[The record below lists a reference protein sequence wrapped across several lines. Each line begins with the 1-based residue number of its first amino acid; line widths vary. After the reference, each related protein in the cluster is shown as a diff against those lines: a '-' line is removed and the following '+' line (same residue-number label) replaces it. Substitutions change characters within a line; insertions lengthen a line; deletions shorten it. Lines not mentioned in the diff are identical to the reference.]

1 MVDTKDSKSFVSDG
15 VRVQVSSPVS
25 KLSRWTGKLFYL
37 TNALC
42 VRDLNSRSVTLALS
56 RLSDNPKMTLVTIQE
71 PGMRR
76 ACAGLWLPACERLL
90 FFVIRQGRRLY
101 GRF

>member
-15 VRVQVSSPVS
+15 VRVQVSSPVF

-42 VRDLNSRSVTLALS
+42 VRDLNSS
-56 RLSDNPKMTLVTIQE
+56 RNIVPL
-71 PGMRR
+71 
-76 ACAGLWLPACERLL
+76 
-90 FFVIRQGRRLY
+90 
-101 GRF
+101 